1 VGPLAAGVAFLQS
14 HSKPTA
20 GSTPLEER
28 RISETGVLPRYGNVV
43 VVATC
48 PAGQQMRGGGYTL
61 PSALSKVSYSRADG
75 TNAWR
80 VEFKSL
86 GGSGKA
92 QVYATCAGAK

>member
-1 VGPLAAGVAFLQS
+1 
-14 HSKPTA
+14 
-20 GSTPLEER
+20 
-28 RISETGVLPRYGNVV
+28 
-43 VVATC
+43 
-48 PAGQQMRGGGYTL
+48 MRGGGYTL